1 MSGRTW
7 DLMSH
12 LWGFLVEFTNV
23 YAFSGTACFPCT
35 IGLNLSILSYV
46 YIGRASVCS
55 GVSSIKKK
63 KEDKEDESPMV
74 GLKWRVR
81 LSQAYYSSSSK
92 SLFLSNPTIYIM
104 QFTA

>member
-63 KEDKEDESPMV
+63 KR
-74 GLKWRVR
+74 GQGGRVSDGR
-81 LSQAYYSSSSK
+81 PQVAC
-92 SLFLSNPTIYIM
+92 
-104 QFTA
+104 